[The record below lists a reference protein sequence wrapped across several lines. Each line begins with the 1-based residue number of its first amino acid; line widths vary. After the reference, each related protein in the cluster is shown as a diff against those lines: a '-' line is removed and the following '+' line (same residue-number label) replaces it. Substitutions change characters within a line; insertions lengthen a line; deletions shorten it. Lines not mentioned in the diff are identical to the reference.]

1 MRDAWGMPAT
11 FTRDRAARPSIHK
24 RPHLGDDAT
33 MPTKLLIVAVSI
45 NAVLGQLLL
54 KRGIAALGG
63 TAALALLPRFIVGAL
78 RSPWI
83 YAAVAIQ
90 GFGYFLWMIVVSR
103 VKLGVATA
111 GVGGTFYLLLALA
124 AWGLYGEALTSVQWL
139 GIVLITVGVVC
150 VSLTPR

>member
-1 MRDAWGMPAT
+1 
-11 FTRDRAARPSIHK
+11 
-24 RPHLGDDAT
+24 
-33 MPTKLLIVAVSI
+33 MPTKLLIVAVSV

-63 TAALALLPRFIVGAL
+63 AAALTMLPKFILDAI

-83 YAAVAIQ
+83 CSAVAVQ

-111 GVGGTFYLLLALA
+111 SVGGAFYLLLALA
-124 AWGLYGEALTSVQWL
+124 AWGFYGEALTQVQWL
-139 GIVLITVGVVC
+139 GIVLITIGVVC
-150 VSLTPR
+150 VSLTPI

>member
-1 MRDAWGMPAT
+1 
-11 FTRDRAARPSIHK
+11 
-24 RPHLGDDAT
+24 

-54 KRGIAALGG
+54 KRGVAALGG
-63 TAALALLPRFIVGAL
+63 TAALAMLPQFIWRAV

-83 YAAVAIQ
+83 CAAIAIQ

-111 GVGGTFYLLLALA
+111 SVGGAFYLALALA
-124 AWGLYGEALTSVQWL
+124 AWGFYGETLTALQWV
-139 GIVLITVGVVC
+139 GIVLITIGVVC
-150 VSLTPR
+150 VSLTPI

>member
-1 MRDAWGMPAT
+1 
-11 FTRDRAARPSIHK
+11 
-24 RPHLGDDAT
+24 
-33 MPTKLLIVAVSI
+33 MPTKLLIVMVSI

-63 TAALALLPRFIVGAL
+63 TAALAMLPRFIVAAI

-83 YAAVAIQ
+83 CAAVAVQ

-111 GVGGTFYLLLALA
+111 SVGGAFYLLLALA
-124 AWGLYGEALTSVQWL
+124 AWGFYGEALTSVQWL
-139 GIVLITVGVVC
+139 GIVLITIGVV
-150 VSLTPR
+150 

>member
-1 MRDAWGMPAT
+1 
-11 FTRDRAARPSIHK
+11 
-24 RPHLGDDAT
+24 
-33 MPTKLLIVAVSI
+33 MPTKLLIAAVSI

-63 TAALALLPRFIVGAL
+63 AATLNMLPKFILGAV

-83 YAAVAIQ
+83 CAAVAVQ

-111 GVGGTFYLLLALA
+111 SVGGVFYLLLALS
-124 AWGLYGEALTSVQWL
+124 AWGFYGEALTSLQWL
-139 GIVLITVGVVC
+139 GIVLITTGVVC
-150 VSLTPR
+150 VTMTPL

>member
-1 MRDAWGMPAT
+1 
-11 FTRDRAARPSIHK
+11 
-24 RPHLGDDAT
+24 

-54 KRGIAALGG
+54 KRGVAALGG
-63 TAALALLPRFIVGAL
+63 PAAFAMLPKFIWGAV

-83 YAAVAIQ
+83 CAAIAVQ

-111 GVGGTFYLLLALA
+111 SVGGTFYLLLALA
-124 AWGLYGEALTSVQWL
+124 AWGFYGEALTSLQWV
-139 GIVLITVGVVC
+139 GIVLITLGVVC
-150 VSLTPR
+150 VSLTPI

>member
-1 MRDAWGMPAT
+1 
-11 FTRDRAARPSIHK
+11 
-24 RPHLGDDAT
+24 
-33 MPTKLLIVAVSI
+33 MPTKLLIVMVSI

-63 TAALALLPRFIVGAL
+63 TAALAMLPRFIFAAI

-83 YAAVAIQ
+83 CAAVAVQ

-111 GVGGTFYLLLALA
+111 SVGGAFYLLLALA
-124 AWGLYGEALTSVQWL
+124 AWGFYGEALTSVQWL
-139 GIVLITVGVVC
+139 GIVLITIGVVC
-150 VSLTPR
+150 VSQTPL

>member
-1 MRDAWGMPAT
+1 
-11 FTRDRAARPSIHK
+11 
-24 RPHLGDDAT
+24 

-54 KRGIAALGG
+54 KRGVAALGG
-63 TAALALLPRFIVGAL
+63 TAALAMLPKFILGAV

-83 YAAVAIQ
+83 CAAIAVQ

-111 GVGGTFYLLLALA
+111 SVGGVFYLLLALA
-124 AWGLYGEALTSVQWL
+124 AWGFYGEALTTLQWL
-139 GIVLITVGVVC
+139 GIVLITIGVVC
-150 VSLTPR
+150 VSLTPI